1 MVLMSTILSSAGAA
15 RLLILCLASA
25 GVFLAGCRS
34 ETGGGAQPGPAPAE
48 APLPGTTNTPGVGAV
63 PTRVEKKPTLLPRQA
78 VQDLVKRWL
87 AAQNQGDFAA
97 YSALYGDAFRG
108 VRRSGK
114 KTVRLDRSGWLAD
127 RQRMFKRPMKVALSS
142 LEIAVGPG
150 QARVGFVQDWA
161 SGKYHDV
168 GPKVMVVAST
178 ASGLRIVGEEMLSSI
193 LVAAAANLPVASAQ
207 LALVHEETGQNQRR
221 LLLADAVSPGWITG
235 EPSLEAG
242 HLVEQD
248 PGCQSDPPDYEAE
261 QARYWDC
268 HNDDPRNAYSRFV
281 ASRPIDMKTLPSAL
295 ATWSGKKVTLY
306 GAAGKLCEA
315 TVGELLAWGEWESTI
330 AGLGVSELTEE
341 AASQAVLDK
350 RTVLLAELTGACK
363 GAVFARAAEL
373 PPPPQWTI
381 RAPEGVLRARLE
393 QALAILPG
401 YSDIKDPG
409 IFDATSL
416 LEIAPPDPA
425 GRRFAV
431 ASIRGAVNCH
441 EDGFV
446 LGVWEVTGAGD
457 ALTLVQVFEAKDRP
471 FDARAAA
478 DVTGDGVPEIVV
490 DGGLLIW
497 QDGAFARFRPL
508 EFPEEV
514 IDVCHCECE

>member
-1 MVLMSTILSSAGAA
+1 MALMSLILPRAGAA
-15 RLLILCLASA
+15 RLLILCFAGA

-34 ETGGGAQPGPAPAE
+34 DTDGATRSSAGPGEVPTPGAADTPGTGPAQ
-48 APLPGTTNTPGVGAV
+48 N
-63 PTRVEKKPTLLPRQA
+63 RIEKKPTLLPRQA
-78 VQDLVKRWL
+78 VKELIDGWL

-97 YSALYGDAFRG
+97 YAALYADDFRG

-127 RQRMFKRPMKVALSS
+127 RQRMFKRPMTVAISS
-142 LEIAVGPG
+142 LEIAVGPD

-168 GPKVMVVAST
+168 GPKVLIVTST
-178 ASGLRIVGEEMLSSI
+178 AAGLRIAGEEMLSSI
-193 LVAAAANLPVASAQ
+193 LIAAAANLPVASAQ
-207 LALVHEETGQNQRR
+207 LALVHEDK
-221 LLLADAVSPGWITG
+221 LLLADASAPGWATG
-235 EPSLEAG
+235 LPTLVAG

-248 PGCQSDPPDYEAE
+248 PRCQSEPPDYEAD
-261 QARYWDC
+261 QARYWEC
-268 HNDDPRNAYSRFV
+268 HNEDPKNAYSRFV
-281 ASRPIDMKTLPSAL
+281 ASRPVAMKALPAAL
-295 ATWSGKKVTLY
+295 AAWTGKKVTLY

-315 TVGELLAWGEWESTI
+315 TAGELLAWGEWESTI
-330 AGLGVSELTEE
+330 AGLAVPELTEE
-341 AASQAVLDK
+341 AASQAVLDN
-350 RTVLLAELTGACK
+350 RAVVLAELAGACK

-381 RAPEGVLRARLE
+381 RAPEGALLARLE
-393 QALAILPG
+393 QALASLPG
-401 YSDIKDPG
+401 YPDIKDPG
-409 IFDATSL
+409 IFDETAL
-416 LEIAPPDPA
+416 LELAPQEAA

-457 ALTLVQVFEAKDRP
+457 ALALAQVFEASDRR
-471 FDARAAA
+471 FDVTAAA
-478 DVTGDGVPEIVV
+478 DVTGDGVSEIVV

-508 EFPEEV
+508 DFPEEV
-514 IDVCHCECE
+514 LDACHCECE